1 MSELSASE
9 NSSILVLIFVV
20 LTAGLW
26 FSDWFVIS
34 GEGVYT
40 EGLEREPTI
49 LIEYTIDSSQE
60 SVSISLENATPL
72 LNYWMERVE
81 IEADG
86 ESGSDNSNNAES
98 GSDSEA
104 NPQLPLIRAVIGIM
118 ILLCLVSTVES
129 FRNGSLLWLRFGGA
143 IWIFI
148 GLVLIIGVPFAAAND
163 FGFFADD
170 SSTGGFDS
178 STDGEVSASQF
189 AHYESSSDTGL
200 SLAGLNFEFDS
211 VGYDLGLLA
220 KEDRQAVTDN
230 APKAGEA
237 GYESLIRFHG
247 ELSSG
252 FGAAFFWW
260 LLAAFCQI
268 LFYKSAKMSE
278 REGSESAS
286 SGA

>member
-1 MSELSASE
+1 MGRQNPSDPR
-9 NSSILVLIFVV
+9 ILRAILFVALCSGV
-20 LTAGLW
+20 W
-26 FSDWFVIS
+26 FSDWLVIS

-49 LIEYTIDSSQE
+49 VVEYRIDSE
-60 SVSISLENATPL
+60 KETISISFENATPL
-72 LNYWMERVE
+72 LNYWIERVDVG
-81 IEADG
+81 ADDEG
-86 ESGSDNSNNAES
+86 GSDNSDGTES
-98 GSDSEA
+98 VSESEVV
-104 NPQLPLIRAVIGIM
+104 QLQSIRF
-118 ILLCLVSTVES
+118 ILGMLLLLFLLSSSES
-129 FRNGSLLWLRFGGA
+129 IRTESILWLRFGGA

-148 GLVLIIGVPFAAAND
+148 GLVLIIGVPLAAASD
-163 FGFFADD
+163 LGFFADK
-170 SSTGGFDS
+170 SSTGGFDTS
-178 STDGEVSASQF
+178 AEGEVEASQF
-189 AHYESSSDTGL
+189 AHYESSSDTDL

-220 KEDRQAVTDN
+220 KEDRQAVIDN

-268 LFYKSAKMSE
+268 LFYKSAKRNES
-278 REGSESAS
+278 EGSESAS
-286 SGA
+286 SGV